1 MAATPAWLAAV
12 EVLLNRGVHA
22 SMQATLLARRLGG
35 TALLLNIE
43 GMASI
48 RISVVRGRL
57 SLAGAGSS
65 LDAEAVEPAD
75 ATISGSPLAL
85 LQLAGATGLAG
96 TAGRAGAAGGR
107 ADMPRAARSV
117 PARGAGAV
125 VSGDAEIANSY
136 RELLALARPDFEEEL
151 SRLIGDVAARRLSQF
166 ALKTV
171 EWARGARRAA
181 GENIAEYLQEESRD
195 LVNKPELEEFLHGVD
210 TLRETADR
218 VDARIARLEQRL
230 KGSA

>member
-12 EVLLNRGVHA
+12 EALLNRGVHA
-22 SMQATLLARRLGG
+22 SMQATALARRLAG
-35 TALLLNIE
+35 TALLLDIE

-48 RISVVRGRL
+48 RISVVGERL
-57 SLAGAGSS
+57 SLIGAGAP
-65 LDAEAVEPAD
+65 LDSEGCGPAD
-75 ATISGSPLAL
+75 AAIVGSPLAL
-85 LQLAGATGLAG
+85 LRLAGATGLGGATG
-96 TAGRAGAAGGR
+96 GAA
-107 ADMPRAARSV
+107 
-117 PARGAGAV
+117 
-125 VSGDAEIANSY
+125 VSGDPEIANSY

-151 SRLIGDVAARRLSQF
+151 SRLMGDVPARALSQF

-171 EWARGARRAA
+171 EWVRRARRTA

-195 LVNKPELEEFLHGVD
+195 LVNKPELDEFLQGVD

-218 VDARIARLEQRL
+218 VGARIARLEQRL

>member
-12 EVLLNRGVHA
+12 EALLNRGVHA
-22 SMQATLLARRLGG
+22 SMRATALARRLDG
-35 TALLLNIE
+35 TAMRLDIE

-48 RISVVRGRL
+48 RVSVVHGRL
-57 SLAGAGSS
+57 SLTGVDPP
-65 LDAEAVEPAD
+65 LDSRACEPVD
-75 ATISGSPLAL
+75 ATIAGSPLAL
-85 LQLAGATGLAG
+85 LRLAGATGA
-96 TAGRAGAAGGR
+96 RA
-107 ADMPRAARSV
+107 RAA
-117 PARGAGAV
+117 

-151 SRLIGDVAARRLSQF
+151 SRLVGDVPARRLSQF

-171 EWARGARRAA
+171 EWARKARRTA

-195 LVNKPELEEFLHGVD
+195 LVNKPELDEFLHGVD
-210 TLRETADR
+210 TLRETVDR

-230 KGSA
+230 KGSP

>member
-12 EVLLNRGVHA
+12 EALLNRGVHA
-22 SMQATLLARRLGG
+22 SMQATALARRLDG
-35 TALLLNIE
+35 ASLLLNIE

-48 RISVVRGRL
+48 RISAVRGRL
-57 SLAGAGSS
+57 SLIGAGSS
-65 LDAEAVEPAD
+65 LDSAAGEPAD
-75 ATISGSPLAL
+75 ATIAGSPLAL
-85 LQLAGATGLAG
+85 LRLAGA
-96 TAGRAGAAGGR
+96 GR
-107 ADMPRAARSV
+107 ADMPRTDPAH

-151 SRLIGDVAARRLSQF
+151 SRLTGDVPARALSQF
-166 ALKTV
+166 ALKTL
-171 EWARGARRAA
+171 EWARGARRTA
-181 GENIAEYLQEESRD
+181 GENITEYLQEESRD

-210 TLRETADR
+210 ALRETADR
-218 VDARIARLEQRL
+218 VDARITRLEQRL

>member
-1 MAATPAWLAAV
+1 MKSDMAATPAWLAAV
-12 EVLLNRGVHA
+12 EALLNRGVHS
-22 SMQATLLARRLGG
+22 SMRATALARRLDG

-48 RISVVRGRL
+48 RIAVVRERV
-57 SLAGAGSS
+57 SLTGAGSS
-65 LDAEAVEPAD
+65 LDSLACEPAD
-75 ATISGSPLAL
+75 ATICGSPLAL
-85 LQLAGATGLAG
+85 LRLAGGP
-96 TAGRAGAAGGR
+96 
-107 ADMPRAARSV
+107 ADVPRAALRV
-117 PARGAGAV
+117 PARGSGAV

-136 RELLALARPDFEEEL
+136 RELIALARPDFEEEL
-151 SRLIGDVAARRLSQF
+151 SRLIGDVPARALSQF

-171 EWARGARRAA
+171 EWARGARRTA

-195 LVNKPELEEFLHGVD
+195 LVNKTELDEFLHGVD

>member
-12 EVLLNRGVHA
+12 EASLNRGVYA
-22 SMQATLLARRLGG
+22 SMQATALARRLGG
-35 TALLLNIE
+35 TALRLDIE

-48 RISVVRGRL
+48 RINVVRGRL
-57 SLAGAGSS
+57 SLIGHRSS
-65 LDAEAVEPAD
+65 LDSEAVEPAD

-85 LQLAGATGLAG
+85 LRLAGATGLG
-96 TAGRAGAAGGR
+96 KAAGGR
-107 ADMPRAARSV
+107 ADMPRDASV
-117 PARGAGAV
+117 RPARGAGAV

-151 SRLIGDVAARRLSQF
+151 SRLIGDVPARRLSQF

-171 EWARGARRAA
+171 EWARGARRTA

-210 TLRETADR
+210 TLREAADR

>member
-1 MAATPAWLAAV
+1 MAATPAWFAAV
-12 EVLLNRGVHA
+12 EALLNRGVHA
-22 SMQATLLARRLGG
+22 SMQATALARRLDG
-35 TALLLNIE
+35 TSLLLNIE

-57 SLAGAGSS
+57 SLIGAGSS
-65 LDAEAVEPAD
+65 LDSAAGERAG
-75 ATISGSPLAL
+75 ATIAGSPLAL
-85 LQLAGATGLAG
+85 LRLAG
-96 TAGRAGAAGGR
+96 GGR
-107 ADMPRAARSV
+107 ADMPRADSAH

-136 RELLALARPDFEEEL
+136 RELLALARPEFEEEL
-151 SRLIGDVAARRLSQF
+151 SRLIGDVPARALSQF
-166 ALKTV
+166 ALKTL
-171 EWARGARRAA
+171 EWARGARRTA
-181 GENIAEYLQEESRD
+181 GENITEYLQEESRD

>member
-12 EVLLNRGVHA
+12 EALLNRGVHA
-22 SMQATLLARRLGG
+22 SMQATALARRLDV

-48 RISVVRGRL
+48 RINVVRGGL
-57 SLAGAGSS
+57 SLTGAGSS
-65 LDAEAVEPAD
+65 LDSEAGEPAD

-85 LQLAGATGLAG
+85 LRLAGATD
-96 TAGRAGAAGGR
+96 GR
-107 ADMPRAARSV
+107 ADMPRAA
-117 PARGAGAV
+117 ARGAGAV
-125 VSGDAEIANSY
+125 VSGDAEIANMY
-136 RELLALARPDFEEEL
+136 RELIALARPDFEEEL
-151 SRLIGDVAARRLSQF
+151 SRLIGDVPARALSQF

-171 EWARGARRAA
+171 EWARGARRTA

-195 LVNKPELEEFLHGVD
+195 LVNTTELDEFLQGVD

>member
-1 MAATPAWLAAV
+1 
-12 EVLLNRGVHA
+12 
-22 SMQATLLARRLGG
+22 
-35 TALLLNIE
+35 
-43 GMASI
+43 MASI

-57 SLAGAGSS
+57 SLTGAGSS
-65 LDAEAVEPAD
+65 LDSEAGEPAD

-85 LQLAGATGLAG
+85 LRLAGATG
-96 TAGRAGAAGGR
+96 GRGAA
-107 ADMPRAARSV
+107 
-117 PARGAGAV
+117 

-136 RELLALARPDFEEEL
+136 RELLAFARPDFEEEL
-151 SRLIGDVAARRLSQF
+151 SRLIGDVAARALSQF

-171 EWARGARRAA
+171 EWARGARRTA

>member
-12 EVLLNRGVHA
+12 EALLNRGVHA
-22 SMQATLLARRLGG
+22 SMQATALARRLDG

-48 RISVVRGRL
+48 RINVVRGGL
-57 SLAGAGSS
+57 SLTGAGSS
-65 LDAEAVEPAD
+65 LDSEAGEPAD

-85 LQLAGATGLAG
+85 LRLAGATD
-96 TAGRAGAAGGR
+96 GR
-107 ADMPRAARSV
+107 ADMPRAA
-117 PARGAGAV
+117 ARGAGAV
-125 VSGDAEIANSY
+125 VSGDAEIANMY
-136 RELLALARPDFEEEL
+136 RELIALARPDFEEEL
-151 SRLIGDVAARRLSQF
+151 SRLIGDVPARALSQF

-171 EWARGARRAA
+171 EWARGARRTA

-195 LVNKPELEEFLHGVD
+195 LVNTTELDEFLQGVD

>member
-12 EVLLNRGVHA
+12 EALLNRGVHA
-22 SMQATLLARRLGG
+22 SMRATALARRLDG
-35 TALLLNIE
+35 TAMRLDIE

-48 RISVVRGRL
+48 RVSVVHGRL
-57 SLAGAGSS
+57 SLTGVDPP
-65 LDAEAVEPAD
+65 LDSRACEPVD
-75 ATISGSPLAL
+75 ATIAGSPLAL
-85 LQLAGATGLAG
+85 LRLAGATGA
-96 TAGRAGAAGGR
+96 RA
-107 ADMPRAARSV
+107 RAA
-117 PARGAGAV
+117 

-151 SRLIGDVAARRLSQF
+151 SRLVGDVPARRLSQF

-171 EWARGARRAA
+171 GWARKARRTA

-195 LVNKPELEEFLHGVD
+195 LVNKPELDEFLHGVD
-210 TLRETADR
+210 TLRETVDR

-230 KGSA
+230 KGSP

>member
-1 MAATPAWLAAV
+1 MAATPAWIATV
-12 EVLLNRGVHA
+12 EALLNRGVHA
-22 SMQATLLARRLGG
+22 SMQATALAGRLAG
-35 TALLLNIE
+35 TAMRLDIE

-57 SLAGAGSS
+57 SLIGAGSS
-65 LDAEAVEPAD
+65 PDSAAGEPAD
-75 ATISGSPLAL
+75 ATIAGSPLAL
-85 LQLAGATGLAG
+85 LRLAG
-96 TAGRAGAAGGR
+96 GGR
-107 ADMPRAARSV
+107 AAMPRTD
-117 PARGAGAV
+117 PARGAGVV

-151 SRLIGDVAARRLSQF
+151 SRLLGDVPARALSQF
-166 ALKTV
+166 ALKTLG
-171 EWARGARRAA
+171 WGRRARRTA
-181 GENIAEYLQEESRD
+181 GRNIAEYLQEESRD
-195 LVNKPELEEFLHGVD
+195 LVNRPELDEFLHGVD

>member
-12 EVLLNRGVHA
+12 EALLNRGVHA
-22 SMQATLLARRLGG
+22 SLQATALARRLDG

-48 RISVVRGRL
+48 RLSAAGGRL
-57 SLAGAGSS
+57 SLIGAGSP
-65 LDAEAVEPAD
+65 LDVGACEPAD

-85 LQLAGATGLAG
+85 LRLAGATDI
-96 TAGRAGAAGGR
+96 GRATGLGKATGGR
-107 ADMPRAARSV
+107 GDMPRADSRI
-117 PARGAGAV
+117 PARGAGVV

-136 RELLALARPDFEEEL
+136 RELIASARPDFEEEL
-151 SRLIGDVAARRLSQF
+151 SRLIGDVPARALSQI

-171 EWARGARRAA
+171 EWARGARRTA

-195 LVNKPELEEFLHGVD
+195 VVNKPELDEFLQGVD

-218 VDARIARLEQRL
+218 VDARIARLERRL

>member
-12 EVLLNRGVHA
+12 EALLNRGVHA
-22 SMQATLLARRLGG
+22 SMQATALARRLDG
-35 TALLLNIE
+35 ASLLLNIE

-48 RISVVRGRL
+48 RISAVRGRL
-57 SLAGAGSS
+57 SLIGAGSS
-65 LDAEAVEPAD
+65 LDSAAGEPAD
-75 ATISGSPLAL
+75 ATIAGSPLAL
-85 LQLAGATGLAG
+85 LRLAGA
-96 TAGRAGAAGGR
+96 GR
-107 ADMPRAARSV
+107 ADMPRTDPAH

-151 SRLIGDVAARRLSQF
+151 SRLTGDVPARALSQF
-166 ALKTV
+166 ALKTL
-171 EWARGARRAA
+171 EWARGARRTA
-181 GENIAEYLQEESRD
+181 GENITEYLQEESRD

-210 TLRETADR
+210 ALRETADR

>member
-12 EVLLNRGVHA
+12 EALLNRGVHA
-22 SMQATLLARRLGG
+22 SMQATALARRLAG
-35 TALLLNIE
+35 TTLLLDIE

-48 RISVVRGRL
+48 RISVVGERL
-57 SLAGAGSS
+57 SLIGAGAP
-65 LDAEAVEPAD
+65 LDSQDCEPAD
-75 ATISGSPLAL
+75 ATIVGSPLAL
-85 LQLAGATGLAG
+85 LRLAGATGLGG
-96 TAGRAGAAGGR
+96 TTGFGGATGGAA
-107 ADMPRAARSV
+107 
-117 PARGAGAV
+117 
-125 VSGDAEIANSY
+125 VSGDPEIANSY

-151 SRLIGDVAARRLSQF
+151 SRLMGDVPARALSQF

-171 EWARGARRAA
+171 EWVRRARRTA

-195 LVNKPELEEFLHGVD
+195 LVNKPELDEFLQGVD

-218 VDARIARLEQRL
+218 VGARIARLEQRM

>member
-12 EVLLNRGVHA
+12 EALLNRGVHA

-35 TALLLNIE
+35 TALLLDIE
-43 GMASI
+43 GLASI

-57 SLAGAGSS
+57 SLTGAGSS
-65 LDAEAVEPAD
+65 LDSEAAEPAD

-96 TAGRAGAAGGR
+96 TMDGR
-107 ADMPRAARSV
+107 ADMPRVARRV
-117 PARGAGAV
+117 PGRGAGAV

-151 SRLIGDVAARRLSQF
+151 SRLIGDVAARALSQF

-171 EWARGARRAA
+171 EWARGARRTA

>member
-12 EVLLNRGVHA
+12 EALLNRGVHA
-22 SMQATLLARRLGG
+22 SLQATLLARRLGG
-35 TALLLNIE
+35 TALLLDIE

-57 SLAGAGSS
+57 SLTDAGS
-65 LDAEAVEPAD
+65 AD

-96 TAGRAGAAGGR
+96 TAGRAGTMDGR
-107 ADMPRAARSV
+107 ADMPRVARRV
-117 PARGAGAV
+117 PGRGAGAV

-151 SRLIGDVAARRLSQF
+151 SRLIGDVAARALSQF

-171 EWARGARRAA
+171 EWARGARRTA

>member
-1 MAATPAWLAAV
+1 MAATPAWLAVV
-12 EVLLNRGVHA
+12 EALLNRGVHA
-22 SMQATLLARRLGG
+22 SMQATALARRLGG
-35 TALLLNIE
+35 TVLLLNIE

-48 RISVVRGRL
+48 RIGVVRGRL
-57 SLAGAGSS
+57 SLTGTGPS
-65 LDAEAVEPAD
+65 LESEAVEPAD

-85 LQLAGATGLAG
+85 LRLAGANGLAG
-96 TAGRAGAAGGR
+96 TSGRAA
-107 ADMPRAARSV
+107 MPRAARRV

-151 SRLIGDVAARRLSQF
+151 SRLIGDVPARALSQF
-166 ALKTV
+166 ALKTLA
-171 EWARGARRAA
+171 WARGARRTA

-195 LVNKPELEEFLHGVD
+195 LVNEPELEEFLHGVD

>member
-12 EVLLNRGVHA
+12 EALLNRGVHA
-22 SMQATLLARRLGG
+22 SMQATALARRLGG
-35 TALLLNIE
+35 TVLLLNIE

-57 SLAGAGSS
+57 SLTGAGSS
-65 LDAEAVEPAD
+65 LDSEAEGPAD

-85 LQLAGATGLAG
+85 LRLAGATGF
-96 TAGRAGAAGGR
+96 AGA
-107 ADMPRAARSV
+107 
-117 PARGAGAV
+117 ARGAGAL
-125 VSGDAEIANSY
+125 VSGDAEIANLY

-151 SRLIGDVAARRLSQF
+151 SRLIGDVPARALSQF

-171 EWARGARRAA
+171 EWARGARRTA

-195 LVNKPELEEFLHGVD
+195 LVNKPELDEFLHGVD

-218 VDARIARLEQRL
+218 VDARISRLEQRL